1 MAKPAVT
8 VRLYRFQN
16 RLKERCAGLSSGTT
30 GISPEAIA
38 AAENM
43 LEKMAEDYPDWV
55 SNLLL
60 TLQEKHGRCVDTP
73 EKRKELF
80 AEINSISHD
89 MKGQGGT
96 FGYPLM
102 THFADSL
109 YSITDGRGKYNDNQ
123 VELVK
128 SHLDAMRAVIKA
140 RLKGDGGDI
149 GVELMATLDTAL
161 EKYTAY
167 EDKNNTL

>member
-1 MAKPAVT
+1 MAKAPVT

-30 GISPEAIA
+30 GIAPEAIE
-38 AAENM
+38 AAEGM

-55 SNLLL
+55 INLLR
-60 TLQEKHGRCVDTP
+60 TLQEKHSRCVDTP
-73 EKRKELF
+73 EDRKDLF
-80 AEINSISHD
+80 VEINSIAHD

-109 YSITDGRGKYNDNQ
+109 YSVTDGRGSYTDNQ

-128 SHLDAMRAVIKA
+128 SHLDAMRAVIKS

-149 GVELMATLDTAL
+149 GVELTTTLDKAL
-161 EKYTAY
+161 EKYTNS
-167 EDKNNTL
+167 EENQ

>member
-1 MAKPAVT
+1 MAKAPVT
-8 VRLYRFQN
+8 VRLYRFPN
-16 RLKERCAGLSSGTT
+16 RLKERCAGLSSGTV
-30 GISPEAIA
+30 GIAPEAIE

-73 EKRKELF
+73 EDRKELF
-80 AEINSISHD
+80 QEINTIAHD

-109 YSITDGRGKYNDNQ
+109 YSVTDGRGKYTDNQ

-140 RLKGDGGDI
+140 RLKGDGGEI
-149 GVELMATLDTAL
+149 GIELMATLDKAL
-161 EKYTAY
+161 EKYTDS
-167 EDKNNTL
+167 EEEE

>member
-1 MAKPAVT
+1 MAKQPVT

-30 GISPEAIA
+30 TISKEAIA
-38 AAENM
+38 AAEGM

-55 SNLLL
+55 SALLL
-60 TLQEKHGRCVDTP
+60 TLQEKHSRCVDTP
-73 EKRKELF
+73 EDRKELF

-109 YSITDGRGKYNDNQ
+109 FSITDGRGNYTDNQ
-123 VELVK
+123 IELVK
-128 SHLDAMRAVIKA
+128 SHIDAMRAVIKA
-140 RLKGDGGDI
+140 RLKGDGGPI
-149 GVELMATLDTAL
+149 GKELMATLDKAL
-161 EKYTAY
+161 EKYTKAEKEE
-167 EDKNNTL
+167 ED

>member
-1 MAKPAVT
+1 MAKQPVT

-16 RLKERCAGLSSGTT
+16 RLKERCAGLST
-30 GISPEAIA
+30 GDVSISPEAIA
-38 AAENM
+38 AAEGM

-55 SNLLL
+55 SALLL
-60 TLQEKHGRCVDTP
+60 TLQEKHSRCVDTP
-73 EKRKELF
+73 EDRKELF
-80 AEINSISHD
+80 IEINSIAHD

-102 THFADSL
+102 TQFADSL
-109 YSITDGRGKYNDNQ
+109 YTITDGRGKYTDNQ

-140 RLKGDGGDI
+140 RLKGDGGAI
-149 GVELMATLDTAL
+149 GKELSETL
-161 EKYTAY
+161 EKALAKYTKAEEE
-167 EDKNNTL
+167 ED

>member
-1 MAKPAVT
+1 VAKKPVT

-16 RLKERCAGLSSGTT
+16 RLKERCAGLSSGDAS
-30 GISPEAIA
+30 ISPEAIA

-43 LEKMAEDYPDWV
+43 LDKMAEDYPDWV

-73 EKRKELF
+73 EDRKELF
-80 AEINSISHD
+80 EEINSIAHD

-109 YSITDGRGKYNDNQ
+109 YSITDGRGDYNDNQ
-123 VELVK
+123 IELVK
-128 SHLDAMRAVIKA
+128 SHLDAMRAVIKS
-140 RLKGDGGDI
+140 RLKGDGGEI
-149 GVELMATLDTAL
+149 GKELTDTLDKAL
-161 EKYTAY
+161 EKYSSL
-167 EDKNNTL
+167 EGEI

>member
-1 MAKPAVT
+1 MGKQPVT

-16 RLKERCAGLSSGTT
+16 RLKERCAGLSTGNTT
-30 GISPEAIA
+30 ISPEAIA
-38 AAENM
+38 AAEGM

-55 SNLLL
+55 SALLL

-73 EKRKELF
+73 EDRKDLF
-80 AEINSISHD
+80 AEINSIAHD

-102 THFADSL
+102 TQFADSL
-109 YSITDGRGKYNDNQ
+109 HTITDGRGKYTDNQ
-123 VELVK
+123 IELVK

-140 RLKGDGGDI
+140 RLKGDGGPI
-149 GVELMATLDTAL
+149 GKELSETLAKAL
-161 EKYTAY
+161 EKYTKA
-167 EDKNNTL
+167 EEVAEE

>member
-1 MAKPAVT
+1 MAKQPVT

-16 RLKERCAGLSSGTT
+16 RLKERCAGLSSGDAA
-30 GISPEAIA
+30 ISPEAIA

-55 SNLLL
+55 STLLL

-73 EKRKELF
+73 EDRKELF

-109 YSITDGRGKYNDNQ
+109 YSITDGRGKYTDNQ

-140 RLKGDGGDI
+140 RLKGDGGPI
-149 GVELMATLDTAL
+149 GQELTETLDKAL
-161 EKYTAY
+161 EKYTKLDEES
-167 EDKNNTL
+167 ED

>member
-1 MAKPAVT
+1 MAKTPIT

-16 RLKERCAGLSSGTT
+16 RLKERCAGLSSGPAS
-30 GISPEAIA
+30 ISPEAIE

-55 SNLLL
+55 TKLIM

-73 EKRKELF
+73 EDRKELF
-80 AEINSISHD
+80 QEINSIAHD

-109 YSITDGRGKYNDNQ
+109 FNVTDGRGKYTDNQ
-123 VELVK
+123 VELLK
-128 SHLDAMRAVIKA
+128 SHVDAMKAVIKA
-140 RLKGDGGDI
+140 RLKGDGGEI
-149 GVELMATLDTAL
+149 GKELTGTLDKAL
-161 EKYTAY
+161 EKYTKL
-167 EDKNNTL
+167 EDEED